1 MLRAQCR
8 VANCCKVPITLWNI
22 KSDNLSNQST
32 FVSIVIRFPDIGGET
47 LEKIIKYLHYKD
59 KYSNSTTRIPEFQI
73 DPDEVRGVLLCIFCL
88 QHFISESQSTYL
100 LVSATYAIKR
110 ILMRIIKA
118 LELLVAA
125 NYLNC

>member
-73 DPDEVRGVLLCIFCL
+73 DPDEVRGVLLCKISAYNISFQNLKVLICWYL
-88 QHFISESQSTYL
+88 QPML
-100 LVSATYAIKR
+100 LNGY
-110 ILMRIIKA
+110 
-118 LELLVAA
+118 
-125 NYLNC
+125 